1 MKIKF
6 ESSVNSILFLM
17 FASVLVL
24 IAFSTCNCCSQSKE
38 TRNSDNP
45 EIQVKDSINDDTI
58 K

>member
-17 FASVLVL
+17 FTSVLVL
-24 IAFSTCNCCSQSKE
+24 IAFSTCNCCSQSEE
-38 TRNSDNP
+38 TRNSDTP
-45 EIQVKDSINDDTI
+45 EVQVKDSINDDTI